1 MARSDAVGKEPT
13 IDELNAEAAA
23 TFKGLTTT
31 DGVVSDGAQTAE
43 ETAALA
49 ARAAVTPPVV
59 AAAEDGK
66 DESAETAED
75 KAAREAREAKMT
87 PEQKAAAA
95 RQAKLGGEKKANKV
109 PFNQRMQQINDA
121 TREMRAAERAL
132 AELQKSLPNAD
143 ITALRKEIA
152 DLKAAQLTPGTK
164 AAKVVDKDA
173 PRPADYEFGELD
185 AAYIDAVVEYKT
197 GKAIAQRLADQ
208 DRKAQTSTATAAQAE
223 FEQKVSKFGTSGS
236 KLYDDFADVV
246 VQGARDGAW
255 PLSATVGEL
264 LFDSEHGPDI
274 AYYLATHVDEAKAMM
289 AKTPTA
295 QAAAFGR
302 LEASFSSVSSDA
314 TAQDAEQVQAEQ
326 APPKPAQQ
334 ARTTQAPPPLP
345 NRARAAGGKP
355 SVSADT
361 NDFAAFERLAMGQ

>member
-49 ARAAVTPPVV
+49 ARAAVTPPVADADK
-59 AAAEDGK
+59 AAPT
-66 DESAETAED
+66 ETAED
-75 KAAREAREAKMT
+75 KAAREAREAKLT
-87 PEQKAAAA
+87 PEQKAAQA
-95 RQAKLGGEKKANKV
+95 RQAKLNGGKA
-109 PFNQRMQQINDA
+109 PHQRKAEDRIGQAVAKQRA
-121 TREMRAAERAL
+121 TERELATEREARAKDRGEFEAR
-132 AELQKSLPNAD
+132 
-143 ITALRKEIA
+143 
-152 DLKAAQLTPGTK
+152 LKALETRPLTADAKP
-164 AAKVVDKDA
+164 AKVVDKDA

-274 AYYLATHVDEAKAMM
+274 AYYLATHVDEAKVMM